1 MSSESL
7 LTLLDAA
14 AGELVTADYDCVQ
27 DVIALCGSVE
37 QLRDESSAAGHKCIP
52 LALNRSIELI
62 NAIITEESCDRAG
75 VVDTL
80 NTIFSAVQHALR
92 PGSDPEMLRL
102 PPGLSQSTPL
112 HVSGSAQLP
121 GAAFSLPDYLDHE
134 IFNEFI
140 TDQEAVLAHLEEQ
153 LLNLERSPDPESL
166 ADLRRVFH
174 TLKGEAGVFE
184 LRQVERLCHAAE
196 DLVDTQPDSIPV
208 DILFAVK
215 DWLKECF
222 DALKLSMPVPPFSA
236 AVLSILFQDPEDQAS
251 HAWDTPADTMCSGS
265 DISRRFELSP
275 FIAPEIFEIFIDEQE
290 HALEK
295 MEALIVL
302 LENGP
307 DMEAVA
313 GLKRIFHVLNGG
325 SGVCGLTDVEWVCC
339 QVEDAIEKDP
349 AALDHACLL
358 AVKNWLQA
366 LFVAIK
372 HDRPL
377 PILEESLLATLI
389 PACLHGQG
397 TASPESVIPETFY
410 EDAIFND
417 FIDEQQSVADV
428 IESLLLKLEKHPD
441 TETLDELKRVFHTLK
456 GEARVFGLGD
466 IETLTHTVESL
477 LDKRYETIRFDLLFG
492 VKDFLARCF
501 RALVSH
507 APLPPLPPTMLAM
520 LTMPD
525 IDAAVDGSITAAVVF
540 DPLKGP
546 VEFKIEAPSDV
557 VSSAGIPKQAPASL
571 NLLSADL
578 DLLSDFVSEVKEH
591 IDNID
596 SRLLSL
602 ENNPGD
608 SDLLNA
614 VFRVFHTI
622 KGAAGFLALD
632 EISRLSHIT
641 ESLLDGA
648 RKGDIL
654 LQGGSIDVVFE
665 AVDEMKSLVGTIET
679 AISSGVGTYPSSCT
693 VDRLV
698 DKIKRVLAIQTGQD
712 RRTLRTGDISTEA
725 VVVTVPVP
733 QLQADRSTCSARMP
747 AEPDAI
753 DADLRA
759 TQGKAGGYDA
769 QVPGSSP
776 DGDDSSEDELL
787 KIVPDQDDDD
797 AEPTLSITGQVASA
811 QYRAKIKESIKVDA
825 ENLDMLIDAIGE
837 LVIIEAMIRQDGSL
851 RTVASS
857 NLLRNIT
864 QMDKITRELQT
875 LGMSLRMIPIKAT
888 FQKMARVVRDLAKKS
903 SKKIEFITRGEET
916 MLDKSVVDRIGD
928 PLIHLVRNAVDHG
941 IESSYDDRRRCG
953 KNPVGRIVLTAFH
966 KGGNIYVEIRDDG
979 RGLDRAAILHK
990 AAEKGLIR
998 EGQQLT
1004 EREIYNLILLP
1015 GFSTAAKVT
1024 DVSGRGVGMDVVK
1037 RTIEDLRGTIDI
1049 HSDHGIG
1056 TTITLRLPLTLA
1068 IIDGMLVRIGTER
1081 YIIPTLSIVESIR
1094 PRPDDITT
1102 VVNRGEM
1109 VAVRDKLIPLLRLA
1123 ELFHI
1128 GDAAQVIENCI
1139 VIVVEDSGRLT
1150 GILVDELL
1158 GQQSTVIKSLGALKG
1173 LAGISGGSIM
1183 TDGSVGIIL
1192 DIAGVVKLA
1201 FGENTIEHA

>member
-1 MSSESL
+1 MSFESL
-7 LTLLDAA
+7 QALLDAA
-14 AGELVTADYDCVQ
+14 AGELVTADYDSVQ
-27 DVIALCGSVE
+27 EIIALCGCVE
-37 QLRDESSAAGHKCIP
+37 KLRDASSAAGHQCIP

-62 NAIITEESCDRAG
+62 NAIVTEDHCDRAG

-80 NTIFSAVQHALR
+80 NKIFSAVQHALR
-92 PGSDPEMLRL
+92 PGSDPEKVRL
-102 PPGLSQSTPL
+102 PGGLMQASALQ
-112 HVSGSAQLP
+112 HGSAGPQP
-121 GAAFSLPDYLDHE
+121 DTPFILPDYLDRD

-140 TDQEAVLAHLEEQ
+140 GDQENVLAHLEEQ
-153 LLNLERSPDPESL
+153 LLNLERAPDAELL
-166 ADLRRVFH
+166 ADLRRLFH

-184 LRQVERLCHAAE
+184 LRQVERLCHCAE
-196 DLVDTQPDSIPV
+196 DLIDTQPGSIPV
-208 DILFAVK
+208 DVLFAVK

-222 DALKLSMPVPPFSA
+222 DALRLALPVPPFSS
-236 AVLSILFQDPEDQAS
+236 AVLSILFQGTYERGFNAPNAT
-251 HAWDTPADTMCSGS
+251 DTDVYFGPDT
-265 DISRRFELSP
+265 SRRFELSP
-275 FIAPEIFEIFIDEQE
+275 FIAPEIFEIFIEEQE

-325 SGVCGLTDVEWVCC
+325 SGVCGLTDIEWVCC

-358 AVKNWLQA
+358 AVKKWLKA
-366 LFVAIK
+366 VFNAIK
-372 HDRPL
+372 HGRPL

-389 PACLHGQG
+389 PSCLHVHG
-397 TASPESVIPETFY
+397 TSAAELAVSETIY

-417 FIDEQQSVADV
+417 FVDEQQTVAAS
-428 IESLLLKLEKHPD
+428 IEELLLKLEHEAD
-441 TETLDELKRVFHTLK
+441 AETIEELKRLFHTLK

-466 IETLTHTVESL
+466 IEKLCHAVEDL
-477 LDKRYETIRFDLLFG
+477 LEKKGIAVRIETLFG
-492 VKDFLARCF
+492 VKDFIARCF
-501 RALVSH
+501 RALAGRTQPPV
-507 APLPPLPPTMLAM
+507 LPPGMLAM
-520 LTMPD
+520 LAMPD
-525 IDAAVDGSITAAVVF
+525 IDAAHGSFTAAVVF
-540 DPLKGP
+540 DPFKGP
-546 VEFKIEAPSDV
+546 VEFKIKDR
-557 VSSAGIPKQAPASL
+557 QDAPADVPDQPQSCL

-654 LQGGSIDVVFE
+654 LAGASIDVIFE
-665 AVDEMKSLVGTIET
+665 AVDEMKNLVGTIET
-679 AISSGVGTYPSSCT
+679 AISSGAGSYPSSTT

-698 DKIKRVLAIQTGQD
+698 DKIKRVLAMQPAQD
-712 RRTLRTGDISTEA
+712 RHSLFSGDTASKAAVSVPAVSEEVKHATVSIDTPTAADAFAAAFHEA
-725 VVVTVPVP
+725 C
-733 QLQADRSTCSARMP
+733 R
-747 AEPDAI
+747 
-753 DADLRA
+753 DADSA
-759 TQGKAGGYDA
+759 
-769 QVPGSSP
+769 
-776 DGDDSSEDELL
+776 DSSETVCRTDADDSNADDMLTNQTEDYDDGTEPH
-787 KIVPDQDDDD
+787 KTVP
-797 AEPTLSITGQVASA
+797 GQVQSV
-811 QYRAKIKESIKVDA
+811 QYRAKLKESIKVDA
-825 ENLDMLIDAIGE
+825 ENLDKLIDAIGE
-837 LVIIEAMIRQDGSL
+837 LVIIEAMIRQDASV
-851 RTVASS
+851 RTAASS

-903 SKKIEFITRGEET
+903 SKKIEFITQGEET

-941 IESSYDDRRRCG
+941 IESSHEVRRRCG
-953 KNPVGRIVLTAFH
+953 KNPVGQIILTSFH
-966 KGGNIYVEIRDDG
+966 KGGNIFVEIRDDG
-979 RGLDRAAILHK
+979 RGLDRSAILSK

-998 EGQQLT
+998 EGHQISD
-1004 EREIYNLILLP
+1004 REIYNLILLP

-1037 RTIEDLRGTIDI
+1037 RTIEDLRGNIDI
-1049 HSDHGIG
+1049 QSLHGAG

-1068 IIDGMLVRIGTER
+1068 IIDGMLVRIGPER
-1081 YIIPTLSIVESIR
+1081 YIIPTLSIVESVR
-1094 PRPDDITT
+1094 PRVQDITT
-1102 VVNRGEM
+1102 VVNKGEM

-1123 ELFHI
+1123 DLFNI
-1128 GDAAQVIENCI
+1128 PNVTQAIEDSI
-1139 VIVVEDSGRLT
+1139 VIVVEDSGRMT

-1192 DIAGVVKLA
+1192 DIAGIVKLA
-1201 FGENTIEHA
+1201 FGDNSIEHT